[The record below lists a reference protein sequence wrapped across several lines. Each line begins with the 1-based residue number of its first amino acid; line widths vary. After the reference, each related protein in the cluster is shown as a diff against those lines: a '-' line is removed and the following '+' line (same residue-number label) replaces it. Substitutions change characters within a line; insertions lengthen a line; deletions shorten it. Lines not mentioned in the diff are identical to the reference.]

1 MATPAATIINGFN
14 VGSDVSFVLQ
24 DQFGDV
30 LSAAMLGHLTEFDS
44 ESEDVPV
51 KITPI
56 TTGGIPIFQTI
67 WNGVRGHMRY
77 TRVNGVFQQTF
88 SDLMAAYY
96 AVGVIPQMTLQ
107 AKVRNRDASV
117 DSYIFLGLQMTRPR
131 FGNFVSTR
139 EVDMR
144 VEFRASTMVSLT
156 GAGATLTALALAA

>member
-1 MATPAATIINGFN
+1 MPAVATVINGFN
-14 VGSDVSFVLQ
+14 VGTDVSFVLQ

-44 ESEDVPV
+44 ESEDVPI

-56 TTGGIPIFQTI
+56 TNGGIPIYQTI
-67 WNGVRGHMRY
+67 WNGVRGHMRFS
-77 TRVNGVFQQTF
+77 RVNGTFQQIF
-88 SDLMAAYY
+88 SDLMSVYF
-96 AVGVIPQMTLQ
+96 VSGVIPQMTMQ
-107 AKVRNRDASV
+107 AKVRNRDGSV
-117 DSYIFLGLQMTRPR
+117 DSYMFVGLQMTRPR

-156 GAGATLTALALAA
+156 GVGAALTALALAA